1 MLLKKN
7 EYWINSNHFHKFSNI
22 LVKLERIN
30 ERKYY
35 MQQIMSTTT
44 TTTTTTAT
52 KRKFRFTRRF
62 MLALELKGF
71 LVELVTYWTFLNADS
86 VISKSLT
93 FAG

>member
-30 ERKYY
+30 ERKYN
-35 MQQIMSTTT
+35 MQQVMSTTT
-44 TTTTTTAT
+44 TTTTTTT
-52 KRKFRFTRRF
+52 KSKFRFTRRF

>member
-35 MQQIMSTTT
+35 MQQVMS